1 MTIEQLKKIDWL
13 NRAFRADQK
22 INALIAVQK
31 QNKSLACRCTATYS
45 SDGSTPGSHTNS
57 QEAILHKICDD
68 SIKFNQMIDY
78 LADVRN
84 EIFSAISAIGDDE
97 LETVLLHHFLA
108 YKTWEQTA
116 ECMGYD
122 VRTIR
127 RKKIKA
133 IDKMSLNVRLVL

>member
-1 MTIEQLKKIDWL
+1 M
-13 NRAFRADQK
+13 
-22 INALIAVQK
+22 IAVQE
-31 QNKSLACRCTATYS
+31 QNKSIACRCTAAYDN
-45 SDGSTPGSHTNS
+45 DGTTSRSHSNS

-68 SIKFNQMIDY
+68 SIKINQMIDY